1 MVGSLGMT
9 ELVIIL
15 AVALLIFGP
24 SRLPKIG
31 RAIGDTVREWR
42 GIGRAIEEEEK

>member
-9 ELVIIL
+9 ELVVIL
-15 AVALLIFGP
+15 SIALLIFGP

-42 GIGRAIEEEEK
+42 GIGRAIEEDQK